1 MNKETPKQRK
11 GFPRLLEIA
20 GTKKWWLIASMFLS
34 VCAAAAQFTP
44 FVAVYNLLAELAT
57 HAADPSLIDKDFV
70 RYWGY
75 VAAAGIASYG
85 ILTYVSLM
93 LSHIAAFH
101 ILYETRMKI
110 IRKLPRL
117 PLGFFT
123 KRSSGEIKKILSEDV
138 ERIELFVAH
147 HIPDLTTAFVVPV
160 LLLGYMF
167 RVDWRLALAVLVVL
181 AVAIVMQSLPMISSG
196 KNMYE
201 RYHAALGKMNGSIVE
216 FVRGIQVVKIFN
228 RSTKAFEQMN
238 RDIDGY
244 KDLSIGIT
252 KVSAS
257 AYLGF
262 YTISF
267 GNSAGA
273 YSPVGCSAA
282 ICAVV
287 SALCACGLAVF
298 YSGRRSLFP
307 VDEIVVHGRSDDAK
321 HNQRRID

>member
-44 FVAVYNLLAELAT
+44 FIAVYNLLAELAA

-85 ILTYVSLM
+85 ILSYVSLM
-93 LSHIAAFH
+93 LSHIVAFH

-167 RVDWRLALAVLVVL
+167 RADWRLALAVLIVL

-196 KNMYE
+196 KACTN
-201 RYHAALGKMNGSIVE
+201 
-216 FVRGIQVVKIFN
+216 
-228 RSTKAFEQMN
+228 
-238 RDIDGY
+238 
-244 KDLSIGIT
+244 
-252 KVSAS
+252 
-257 AYLGF
+257 
-262 YTISF
+262 
-267 GNSAGA
+267 
-273 YSPVGCSAA
+273 A
-282 ICAVV
+282 IM
-287 SALCACGLAVF
+287 LHL
-298 YSGRRSLFP
+298 
-307 VDEIVVHGRSDDAK
+307 EK
-321 HNQRRID
+321 